1 MEEAG
6 IIEEVQEP
14 KEGGT
19 PMVIVRKSNRKLR
32 VCVDLRKLNSTV
44 NRARLIFLHGGESV
58 NHGVPQGS
66 VLDLMLFN
74 IFINN
79 LFFHVKRAKLNAY
92 ADDQQVYYSLV
103 DPSALEPCISDA
115 CHDVGVANQWCRGNG
130 MRHQGLV
137 LGDANY
143 GFSFPV
149 KIRFLEPK

>member
-1 MEEAG
+1 
-6 IIEEVQEP
+6 
-14 KEGGT
+14 
-19 PMVIVRKSNRKLR
+19 MVIVRKSNRKLR

-92 ADDQQVYYSLV
+92 ADDQQVYYSHV

>member
-6 IIEEVQEP
+6 IIEEVKEP

-44 NRARLIFLHGGESV
+44 NRARLIFLHGGGSV

-74 IFINN
+74 
-79 LFFHVKRAKLNAY
+79 AY
-92 ADDQQVYYSLV
+92 ADDQQVYYSHV

-149 KIRFLEPK
+149 KIRFLERK